1 MFAGVDWLVGG
12 GEQEYLDTAKEL
24 IGAAREEQL
33 RRNGFWLGQ
42 IEAVVER
49 GEDFGVIPGFDD
61 RLAALTLDQVV
72 DAATRYL
79 DRDRYVRVVLL
90 PEDAATAE

>member
-1 MFAGVDWLVGG
+1 M
-12 GEQEYLDTAKEL
+12 
-24 IGAAREEQL
+24 

-49 GEDFGVIPGFDD
+49 GEDFSVVAGFDE
-61 RLAALTLDQVV
+61 RLDGLTLDQVV

-79 DRDRYVRVVLL
+79 SRDRYVRVVLL
-90 PEDAATAE
+90 PEESASAE